1 MFFQQTIQ
9 KIPSTPVWTAREEA
23 FEKGTRR
30 PLAWRCFVPLEIHGT
45 EKKRRSRRRRRRR
58 RSSDTCV
65 HLCALASASS
75 VSGWRE
81 TSACASVVFLFL
93 GLPVRIHLLW
103 EFFLP
108 IPRFLERLCPMNC
121 LQGWWTASILHHL
134 LFNVLAFWSI
144 GFDPFDFIDSVACR
158 VSLWKSVKKYSKS
171 STTEVRQETET
182 GKIAEKGVL
191 RSIFRRSNP
200 ENRVQ
205 GKKRKT
211 SCRTRVTY

>member
-30 PLAWRCFVPLEIHGT
+30 PLAWRCFIPLEIHGT
-45 EKKRRSRRRRRRR
+45 EKKRRRRSRRRRRRR

-144 GFDPFDFIDSVACR
+144 GFDPFDF
-158 VSLWKSVKKYSKS
+158 
-171 STTEVRQETET
+171 
-182 GKIAEKGVL
+182 
-191 RSIFRRSNP
+191 
-200 ENRVQ
+200 
-205 GKKRKT
+205 
-211 SCRTRVTY
+211 